1 MHART
6 RLEAVRAMCWAWAWG
21 WGWVV
26 CAATP
31 APTAPSKTLGEL
43 IAQAKREQAKGPQT
57 PSPAK
62 PSQPAR
68 KLGPPMLWTLSGANH
83 QLVAEVLD
91 NGTMHVLR
99 LHEGERQFGRWTV
112 DRYSTQGLWVVARD
126 PKTGAFKEPMFLV
139 PPSAG
144 MPLSHYLPGLPQAPA
159 PVATGGPLPNNLAG
173 LPPMPDNFTP
183 PKP

>member
-1 MHART
+1 MRART
-6 RLEAVRAMCWAWAWG
+6 RLDAPRAACLALTCG
-21 WGWVV
+21 WLA
-26 CAATP
+26 CTAAP
-31 APTAPSKTLGEL
+31 APTAPGKTLGEL
-43 IAQAKREQAKGPQT
+43 IAQSKREQAKGPST
-57 PSPAK
+57 SPAK

-68 KLGPPMLWTLSGANH
+68 KVEPPMLWILSGANH
-83 QLVAEVLD
+83 ELVAEVLD

-99 LHEGERQFGRWTV
+99 LHDGERQFGRWRV
-112 DRYSTQGLWVVARD
+112 DRYSAQGLWVVARD
-126 PKTGAFKEPMFLV
+126 GKAGTSREPMFLV

-159 PVATGGPLPNNLAG
+159 PLATGGPLPNNLAG

>member
-1 MHART
+1 MRARI
-6 RLEAVRAMCWAWAWG
+6 RLDAPRAMCLALA

-26 CAATP
+26 CAAAP

-43 IAQAKREQAKGPQT
+43 IAQSKRELAKGPST
-57 PSPAK
+57 SPAK
-62 PSQPAR
+62 TSQPAR
-68 KLGPPMLWTLSGANH
+68 KVEPPMLWMLSGANH

-112 DRYSTQGLWVVARD
+112 DRYSAQGLWVVTRD
-126 PKTGAFKEPMFLV
+126 TKTGASREPLFLV

-159 PVATGGPLPNNLAG
+159 PVAMGGPLPNNLVG
-173 LPPMPDNFTP
+173 LPPLPDNFTP